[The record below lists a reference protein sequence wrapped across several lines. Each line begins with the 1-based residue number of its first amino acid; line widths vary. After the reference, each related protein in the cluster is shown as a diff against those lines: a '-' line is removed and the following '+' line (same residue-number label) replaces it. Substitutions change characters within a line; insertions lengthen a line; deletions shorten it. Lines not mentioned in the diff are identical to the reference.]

1 MDYVK
6 SDASVFMKLNPPSN
20 GLLYAHCTDASQY
33 LNNAS
38 KLKVITPKESLSA
51 LESEKDFVRPIAGV
65 CI

>member
-1 MDYVK
+1 MDYVN

-20 GLLYAHCTDASQY
+20 GVLYAHCTDASQY

-51 LESEKDFVRPIAGV
+51 L
-65 CI
+65 